1 VTKLPRKEPK
11 VRKHYFDTDTP
22 SGPSKEFQK
31 QAYQLLEE
39 SDHILI
45 HYIGDEKKAVD
56 FAHGCASKHPEKP
69 YIRTCPSTIRDLE
82 SKCKTEKANVVYK
95 KEVSSMQCDPALVGV
110 QTPRNMKQL
119 RNLRFKHLQQ
129 SRISQDA
136 LYSMH
141 ELAYDIP
148 GFIWKITTFP
158 DLVCICGLQEL
169 LEELDRVLLL
179 DPHSQLL
186 SYDTTF
192 QLGDFYVSPLL
203 FRHTLFKEL
212 PCVPA
217 MFLLHERKF
226 ADTHRDLFKECVKQI
241 PSLKKVKCPLVTD
254 GYVPSYWSIKEK
266 TRFH

>member
-1 VTKLPRKEPK
+1 
-11 VRKHYFDTDTP
+11 
-22 SGPSKEFQK
+22 
-31 QAYQLLEE
+31 
-39 SDHILI
+39 
-45 HYIGDEKKAVD
+45 
-56 FAHGCASKHPEKP
+56 
-69 YIRTCPSTIRDLE
+69 
-82 SKCKTEKANVVYK
+82 
-95 KEVSSMQCDPALVGV
+95 
-110 QTPRNMKQL
+110 
-119 RNLRFKHLQQ
+119 
-129 SRISQDA
+129 
-136 LYSMH
+136 MH

-148 GFIWKITTFP
+148 WFYLENQP

-186 SYDTTF
+186 SYDTF

-212 PCVPA
+212 HCVPA

-254 GYVPSYWSIKEK
+254 REKAILNAAASEVPNLPVLHCWNHIP
-266 TRFH
+266 

>member
-1 VTKLPRKEPK
+1 
-11 VRKHYFDTDTP
+11 
-22 SGPSKEFQK
+22 
-31 QAYQLLEE
+31 
-39 SDHILI
+39 
-45 HYIGDEKKAVD
+45 
-56 FAHGCASKHPEKP
+56 
-69 YIRTCPSTIRDLE
+69 
-82 SKCKTEKANVVYK
+82 
-95 KEVSSMQCDPALVGV
+95 MQCDPALVGV

-226 ADTHRDLFKECVKQI
+226 ADTHRDLSKSV
-241 PSLKKVKCPLVTD
+241 
-254 GYVPSYWSIKEK
+254 
-266 TRFH
+266 